1 VKALPRLALW
11 LLPLPD
17 WAYYFSAHPDRNG
30 GHQTAAQR
38 GLEVFAMGVETG
50 LADLVKEAKEI
61 RDAIGTA
68 RRCQA
73 EAPGRDR
80 KICQPV
86 ILQDAAARRV
96 RRQ

>member
-1 VKALPRLALW
+1 
-11 LLPLPD
+11 
-17 WAYYFSAHPDRNG
+17 
-30 GHQTAAQR
+30 
-38 GLEVFAMGVETG
+38 
-50 LADLVKEAKEI
+50 VKEAKEI

-80 KICQPV
+80 KICQLV